1 MEKEPEAESSSLG
14 CILSGTW
21 TLLSLPF
28 WLGAA
33 GLLTVSTTSASR
45 FFAIALICL
54 LPLPLNFLHW
64 HKLSRKITTGLLFL
78 VALGAF
84 LLCAR
89 QAPGH
94 NDNPEA
100 SARVTY
106 ENKSGHS
113 RYSLANLIPEVDQS
127 ILGSYILGAIDPNL
141 NWSRSAV
148 VRRSI
153 REIYDGLR
161 GDPDLASLPSTL
173 GSSYRDMLG
182 FKPRA
187 GGLFIYI
194 PQEPG
199 SGPGPLQ
206 KKPAIVFLHGQ
217 LGNLQACWAL
227 WKRIADTTGT
237 AIVAPTFGAGSW
249 SQEGGPGAIAQAR
262 KFCVNNPQIDPD
274 KLILAGLSDGGAGVL
289 REAGAHPGKWQR
301 LLLLSPV
308 IEQHTLESDTFARG
322 WSERRALIITGERDK
337 RATADH
343 VRRAETSMKKIKMEV
358 ESHYLADGD
367 QFLIYT
373 GWPALEEIISQWLA
387 DD

>member
-21 TLLSLPF
+21 TLVSLPF

-33 GLLTVSTTSASR
+33 GLLAVSTTSASR
-45 FFAIALICL
+45 FFAVALICL

-84 LLCAR
+84 FLCAR
-89 QAPGH
+89 QAPDH

-106 ENKSGHS
+106 ENRSGHS
-113 RYSLANLIPEVDQS
+113 RYSLANLVPEVDQS

-148 VRRSI
+148 VRGSI
-153 REIYDGLR
+153 REIYDDLR
-161 GDPDLASLPSTL
+161 SDPDLASLPSTL

-187 GGLFIYI
+187 GALFTYI
-194 PQEPG
+194 PKEPD
-199 SGPGPLQ
+199 SGPDPLQ
-206 KKPAIVFLHGQ
+206 KKPAMVFLHGH

-249 SQEGGPGAIAQAR
+249 SQEGGLNAIAKAR
-262 KFCVNNPQIDPD
+262 EFCVNNPQIDPD
-274 KLILAGLSDGGAGVL
+274 KLILAGLSGGGKGVL
-289 REAGAHPGKWQR
+289 REAGAHPGKWQG

-308 IEQHTLESDTFARG
+308 IDQHILESDAFARG
-322 WSERRALIITGERDK
+322 WPGRRALIITGERDK
-337 RATADH
+337 RASADQ
-343 VRRAETSMKKIKMEV
+343 VRRAETSMKKINMEV
-358 ESHYLADGD
+358 ESHYLPDGD
-367 QFLIYT
+367 HFLIYT
-373 GWPALEEIISQWLA
+373 DWSALREIIAQWLTGA
-387 DD
+387 